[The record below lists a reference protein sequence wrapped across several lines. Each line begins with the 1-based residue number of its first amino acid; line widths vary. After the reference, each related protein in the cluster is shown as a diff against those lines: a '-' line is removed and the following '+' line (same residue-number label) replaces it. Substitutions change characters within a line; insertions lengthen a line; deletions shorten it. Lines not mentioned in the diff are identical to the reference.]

1 MAGATGPA
9 ALRGNRRGKYLLC
22 TPAEGRLHIRPVLI
36 SRSGAGQTGL
46 VDKLARLFF
55 TRMRNT
61 VTWIFLVTVLASG
74 CSVRRYAIN
83 KLGDALAQSG
93 STFASDDDPELVRQ
107 AVPFSLKLIESLIAE
122 SPRHPGL
129 LLAAARSFT
138 QYAYAFVQQP
148 AEELESKDLTTSKEL
163 RDRARRLYLRARN
176 YGLRGLEARH
186 PGFEKTLRAH
196 PTSAVSTLRQEEVP
210 MIYWTAVSW
219 AAAIALSKD
228 HPEVIADFPLVEALA
243 ERALALDEAYEAGAL
258 HTFMMTF
265 ELARKGAAGDP
276 MVRVKQH
283 FERAMELARQSQ
295 AGPLVSWA
303 ENVSVQR
310 QNVGEFKAML
320 HQALAVDPNLRPEWR
335 LENLV
340 LQRRARW
347 LLSRIDELFLVLDS
361 NEEKAK

>member
-1 MAGATGPA
+1 
-9 ALRGNRRGKYLLC
+9 
-22 TPAEGRLHIRPVLI
+22 
-36 SRSGAGQTGL
+36 
-46 VDKLARLFF
+46 
-55 TRMRNT
+55 MRNI
-61 VTWIFLVTVLASG
+61 VSWVFLAVVLASG
-74 CSVRRYAIN
+74 CSVRKYAIN
-83 KLGDALAQSG
+83 QLGDALAHSG

-122 SPRHPGL
+122 SPCHPGL
-129 LLAAARSFT
+129 LLAAARGFT

-148 AEELESKDLTTSKEL
+148 AEELESRDLTASREL

-186 PGFEKTLRAH
+186 PGFDQALRAH
-196 PTSAVSTLRQEEVP
+196 PTSAVSALRKEELP
-210 MIYWTAVSW
+210 MIYWTAASW
-219 AAAIALSKD
+219 AAAMALSKD
-228 HPEVIADFPLVEALA
+228 HPEVVADFPLVEALA
-243 ERALALDEAYEAGAL
+243 DRALALDEAYEAGAL

-265 ELARKGAAGDP
+265 ELARKGAPGDP
-276 MVRVKQH
+276 MARVKRH
-283 FERAMELARQSQ
+283 FDRAMELAQGAQ

-310 QNVGEFKAML
+310 QNVGEFKSML
-320 HQALAVDPNLRPEWR
+320 NRALAVDPNVRPEWR

>member
-1 MAGATGPA
+1 
-9 ALRGNRRGKYLLC
+9 
-22 TPAEGRLHIRPVLI
+22 
-36 SRSGAGQTGL
+36 
-46 VDKLARLFF
+46 
-55 TRMRNT
+55 MRNT
-61 VTWIFLVTVLASG
+61 VLWVFLAVVLASG
-74 CSVRRYAIN
+74 CSVRKYAIN

-129 LLAAARSFT
+129 LLAAARGFT
-138 QYAYAFVQQP
+138 LYAYAFVQQP
-148 AEELESKDLTTSKEL
+148 AEELESKDLTASREL
-163 RDRARRLYLRARN
+163 RDRARRLYLRARY

-186 PGFEKTLRAH
+186 PGFEKALRTH
-196 PTSAVSTLRQEEVP
+196 PASAVSALHKEELP
-210 MIYWTAVSW
+210 MIYWTAASW

-228 HPEVIADFPLVEALA
+228 HPEVVADFPLVEALA
-243 ERALALDEAYEAGAL
+243 DRALALDEAYEAGAL

-265 ELARKGAAGDP
+265 ELARKGPPGDP
-276 MVRVKQH
+276 MARVKRH
-283 FERAMELARQSQ
+283 FDRAMELAQDSQ

-310 QNVGEFKAML
+310 QNVGEFKSML
-320 HQALAVDPNLRPEWR
+320 NRALAVDPNVRPEWR

-347 LLSRIDELFLVLDS
+347 LLSRIEELFLVLDS

>member
-1 MAGATGPA
+1 MGHA
-9 ALRGNRRGKYLLC
+9 
-22 TPAEGRLHIRPVLI
+22 I
-36 SRSGAGQTGL
+36 
-46 VDKLARLFF
+46 F

-61 VTWIFLVTVLASG
+61 VTWVFLAAALASG
-74 CSVRRYAIN
+74 CSVRKYAIN
-83 KLGDALAQSG
+83 KLGDALAHSG

-129 LLAAARSFT
+129 LLAAARGFT

-148 AEELESKDLTTSKEL
+148 AEELESKDLAASREL

-186 PGFEKTLRAH
+186 PGFDQALRAH
-196 PTSAVSTLRQEEVP
+196 PTAAVNALRKEELP
-210 MIYWTAVSW
+210 MIYWTAASW

-228 HPEVIADFPLVEALA
+228 HPEVVADFPLVEALA

-265 ELARKGAAGDP
+265 ELARKGAPGDP
-276 MVRVKQH
+276 MARVKRH
-283 FERAMELARQSQ
+283 FDRAMELAQGAQ

-310 QNVGEFKAML
+310 QNVGEFKSML
-320 HQALAVDPNLRPEWR
+320 NRALAVDPNSRPEWR

-347 LLSRIDELFLVLDS
+347 LLSRIDDLFLVLDS